1 VRVVAGRLGGRAL
14 KAPAGDATRPTGA
27 RVKEALFSIL
37 GDVRGARVLDL
48 YAGSGALGIE
58 ALSRG
63 AASVVFVEVERPA
76 LACLRENLTRLGLQG
91 QAQVLPLRVEAVR
104 AKLVARGPFDLVL
117 CDPPW
122 RDVQRA
128 RAELEALVVAGAVA
142 PGARVALEH
151 SAKSPPSP
159 PNADTRQKGAL
170 CAIDQRHWG
179 DTGVTFFSLEPGP
192 ADVPGPFEA

>member
-37 GDVRGARVLDL
+37 SDVRGARVLDL

-63 AASVVFVEVERPA
+63 AARVVFVEAGRSA
-76 LACLRENLTRLGLQG
+76 LACLRENLTGLGLLG
-91 QAQVLPLRVEAVR
+91 QAEVLALRVEAAR
-104 AKLVARGPFDLVL
+104 SRLAARGPFDLVL

-128 RAELEALVVAGAVA
+128 RAELEVLVAAGAFA
-142 PGARVALEH
+142 PHARVAIEH
-151 SAKSPPSP
+151 SVKSPPSL
-159 PNADTRQKGAL
+159 PNADTGQKSAL
-170 CAIDQRHWG
+170 CEVDQRHWG

-192 ADVPGPFEA
+192 ADVPGPFET

>member
-1 VRVVAGRLGGRAL
+1 VRVVAGRLGGRTL
-14 KAPAGDATRPTGA
+14 SAPVGDATRPTGA

-37 GDVRGARVLDL
+37 NDVQGARVLDL

-63 AASVVFVEVERPA
+63 AASVVFVEAERSA
-76 LACLRENLTRLGLQG
+76 LTCLRENLSRLGLQE
-91 QAQVLPLRVEAVR
+91 QAEVLAQRVEAAR

-128 RAELEALVVAGAVA
+128 RAELEALAGAGALA
-142 PGARVALEH
+142 PSARVALEH
-151 SAKSPPSP
+151 SVKSPPSA
-159 PNADTRQKGAL
+159 PNADTGQNSAL
-170 CAIDQRHWG
+170 CAVDQRHWG
-179 DTGVTFFSLEPGP
+179 DTGVTFFNLKARP
-192 ADVPGPFEA
+192 ADVPVPSEA

>member
-1 VRVVAGRLGGRAL
+1 MRVVAGRLGGRPL

-37 GDVRGARVLDL
+37 SNVRGARVLDL

-63 AASVVFVEVERPA
+63 AARAVFVEADRPA
-76 LACLRENLTRLGLQG
+76 LACLRENLTRLGLDG
-91 QAQVLPLRVEAVR
+91 QTEVLPLRVEAAR

-122 RDVQRA
+122 RDVKRA
-128 RAELEALVVAGAVA
+128 RGELEALVAAGALA
-142 PGARVALEH
+142 PHARVALEH
-151 SAKSPPSP
+151 SAKFPPSL
-159 PNADTRQKGAL
+159 PNADTVQSGAL
-170 CAIDQRHWG
+170 CTIDQRQWG
-179 DTGVTFFSLEPGP
+179 DTGVTFFSLELGP
-192 ADVPGPFEA
+192 ADVPGTSEA